1 MSTPWHEALLEAWI
15 ELASQP
21 AVLREYRTKLVTTSA
36 PINIFAALRA
46 ADNAPCLLLQAS
58 IPQTQFFELG
68 GIRLYQAR
76 GQNGL
81 LLVLSLEDVDRR
93 DLFVA
98 LCADLIAASVGF
110 DAESGLSAFLARL
123 DAWRLFLR
131 DRRSGLSREE
141 TVGLLG
147 ELVVLDEILKRDASL
162 LPSWRAPNDGL
173 HDFEIAGHALEVK
186 TRLGGSSQLRIST
199 LDQLD
204 ASGLRAL
211 NLVHVKLVETPQ
223 GVTVSSLASSIAGR
237 LVDDAAR
244 RQFDNALLQRGLMP
258 DDDTARMRPAVT
270 TRSIDVYEVNDQFP
284 RLAREMIP
292 PAVIEAS
299 YVLSLSAIASFA
311 TDASRTLDAFAGRL
325 AA

>member
-1 MSTPWHEALLEAWI
+1 MSAPWHQALLEAWT
-15 ELASQP
+15 ELAGQP

-36 PINIFAALRA
+36 PIDIFAALRA
-46 ADNAPCLLLQAS
+46 VDSAPCLLLQAS
-58 IPQTQFFELG
+58 IAPNQLFELG

-76 GQNGL
+76 GENGA

-98 LCADLIAASVGF
+98 LCADLVAACVGYE
-110 DAESGLSAFLARL
+110 ATAGLIAFLARL

-141 TVGLLG
+141 TIGLLG
-147 ELVVLDEILKRDASL
+147 ELVVLEEILKRDASL
-162 LPSWRAPNDGL
+162 VPSWRAPNDGL
-173 HDFEIAGHALEVK
+173 HDFEIGGHALEIK
-186 TRLGGSSQLRIST
+186 TRLGPSSQLWIST

-211 NLVHVKLVETPQ
+211 NLMHVKLVETPQ
-223 GVTVSSLASSIAGR
+223 GMTVSSLVSSIAGR

-258 DDDTARMRPAVT
+258 DDAAARGRPAVT
-270 TRSIDVYEVNDQFP
+270 TRGIDAYEVRDDFP
-284 RLAREMIP
+284 RLLRDLIP
-292 PAVIEAS
+292 PAVIDAS
-299 YVLSLSAIASFA
+299 YVLSLSAIGEFSI
-311 TDASRTLDAFAGRL
+311 DAGRTLDAFCRRA
-325 AA
+325 